1 MTTTPPQPD
10 YPSPQRRRLIT
21 GSVMMSTMIVT
32 LDSTIANVALPHMQ
46 SSLMA
51 SSEQIT
57 WVLTSYL
64 IASAIMT
71 PLSSWLAN
79 RFGRKRVMILSA
91 IGFTI
96 SSLACGLATNMTI
109 MLVARLVQGISGAGL
124 IPLGQA
130 TLLDINPPEKQG
142 QAMAMAGMGSM
153 VGPLIGPSLGGWL
166 TDMISW
172 RWVFLINIPVGI
184 LTVLAMSA
192 SMIEVRGSKVGRFD
206 MFGFATLSIFLAA
219 FQLMMDR
226 GQQQDWFDSAEIM
239 VEAGVMAVAA
249 WLIGVHMFTRRDT
262 FLRAAIFTDRNFAL
276 GSLISAVIGVVVF
289 ATVPIMAVMMQSSLG
304 YTAFHAG
311 VVNIPRSVGTILGL
325 LVVTRA
331 MGKVDARVLLTVG
344 LVICAWSLHIMA
356 GISLAV
362 DEVPLMVSGFLHGF
376 AGGIMIAP
384 LSTLVYSTLPIAF
397 RNEGAALYSLA
408 RSMGN
413 SIGIS
418 VLQLLAIRNTAAVKS
433 RLNEGIRPD
442 NPVIQLGMPELRFD
456 ELPAMLRVAGETT
469 RQAVMVA
476 TVDVFWLACI
486 LAVLSILIVPMMT
499 GRRRGT

>member
-1 MTTTPPQPD
+1 MTTTAPKPD
-10 YPSPQRRRLIT
+10 YPSPRRRSLIT

-109 MLVARLVQGISGAGL
+109 MLVARLLQGISGAGL

-130 TLLDINPPEKQG
+130 TLLDANPPERQG
-142 QAMAMAGMGSM
+142 QAMAMAGMGAM
-153 VGPLIGPSLGGWL
+153 LGPLVGPSLGGWL

-172 RWVFLINIPVGI
+172 RWVFLINIPVGL
-184 LTVLAMSA
+184 LTVAAMSA
-192 SMIEVRGSKVGRFD
+192 SMIEVRGSKTGRFD

-226 GQQQDWFDSAEIM
+226 GQQLDWFDSTEI
-239 VEAGVMAVAA
+239 VIEACIMSMAA
-249 WLIGVHMFTRRDT
+249 WFVVVHMFTARDT
-262 FLRAAIFTDRNFAL
+262 FVRAEIFTDRNFSL
-276 GSLISAVIGVVVF
+276 GSLISAAIGVIVF
-289 ATVPIMAVMMQSSLG
+289 ATVPIVAVMMQTSLG
-304 YTAFHAG
+304 YSAFHAG
-311 VVNIPRSVGTILGL
+311 IVNIPRSIGTIMGL
-325 LVVTRA
+325 VIVARA
-331 MGKVDARVLLTVG
+331 MGKVDARVLLGIG
-344 LVICAWSLHIMA
+344 LAISAWSLHIMA

-362 DEVPLMVSGFLHGF
+362 DETPLIVSGFLHGF
-376 AGGIMIAP
+376 GGGIMIAP
-384 LSTLVYSTLPIAF
+384 LSTVVYSTLPIAF
-397 RNEGAALYSLA
+397 RNEGAAIYALA

-418 VLQLLAIRNTAAVKS
+418 VLQLLAIRNAAAVRA
-433 RLNEGIRPD
+433 RLTEGIRPD
-442 NPVIQLGMPELRFD
+442 NPVIQTGMPDLGFGEIASLS
-456 ELPAMLRVAGETT
+456 RVAGEIS

-476 TVDVFWLACI
+476 TVGVLWLTCI
-486 LAVLSILIVPMMT
+486 IAVLTIPIVPMLT
-499 GRRRGT
+499 GRRRRI